1 MSSASGATETEF
13 NAEERSRN
21 RAKLVSANVPAIVY
35 ERGMSFYSP
44 DSDRVREYL
53 QSGAFKEDS
62 AAHRGIYLCGNNP
75 KRSDIF
81 ATVAKV
87 LVLND
92 LPVYFTSLHGLV
104 GALENDAERKNYLGR
119 VGHLFIDNLQRRYVS
134 EPDHCP
140 YPRAIMAEVEELF
153 EYRRTRSHTTHLSSS
168 MELAKITWIGQETVE
183 TLKSVTTSITL

>member
-1 MSSASGATETEF
+1 MVHTPKLRLRSPSVRRSAGSHSSVPKAMSSASGATETEF

-104 GALENDAERKNYLGR
+104 GA
-119 VGHLFIDNLQRRYVS
+119 
-134 EPDHCP
+134 
-140 YPRAIMAEVEELF
+140 
-153 EYRRTRSHTTHLSSS
+153 
-168 MELAKITWIGQETVE
+168 
-183 TLKSVTTSITL
+183 